1 MLKTTLACRSLTCL
15 SSPGFLDM
23 GQCCL
28 LNRSSTG
35 QVCGPSVLP
44 SVIRRVIM
52 RGYTVLGGAQ
62 EILSHESS
70 PYFFTYTHDA
80 DGEENSPIVIY

>member
-1 MLKTTLACRSLTCL
+1 
-15 SSPGFLDM
+15 
-23 GQCCL
+23 
-28 LNRSSTG
+28 
-35 QVCGPSVLP
+35 
-44 SVIRRVIM
+44 M

-62 EILSHESS
+62 EMLSHESS